1 MLFLAYQFYL
11 MIKEKK
17 KRKIKSKLYTFFKPF
32 IKKYLFGIIILILSS
47 LISLIFPILV
57 GKMIDAIKVSLFKIN
72 QLAILLIFLFISQSI
87 LSYFRITIFV
97 KVTEQFLA
105 FLRKITY
112 EKLIFL
118 PLQFYNNRRI
128 AEINSRISTDLILLQ
143 ETLTTTSAELIR
155 QIIIIIGGI
164 LMLAFTSIKLTIFML
179 SIFPVI
185 ILFAVFLGKKLKKY
199 SKKNQNILAESNT
212 ILEETLSSIMTVKSF
227 TNEIF
232 EFNRYSSKID
242 LIMINT
248 IKLGKIRAILA
259 SFIIIGIFGSISS
272 IIWYGVR
279 LIYLGEIST
288 GNLTSFLILTVFIG
302 ASIGSLSDL
311 YSKIQIAIG
320 ASEKLIEIINEKNDK
335 HKKGLEKFI
344 INGNI
349 QINNLSFFYPN
360 RKKNIVLNNI
370 NLNIK
375 KGEKIA
381 LVGYSGSGKSSL
393 IKLIMR
399 FYDNYS
405 GKILIDGEDIK
416 NINIHKLRK
425 QIALV
430 PQENFLFGGS
440 IKENISYGKLDA
452 TEEEIVDA
460 AKKANAYEFIEKLP
474 EGFNTN
480 VGDRGMKLSGGQKQ
494 RISIA
499 RAILKDPKILIL
511 DEATS
516 SLDSK
521 SEIMIQKGIDN
532 LMKDKTSI
540 IITHRLSTIRN
551 VDNIFVLNNGTI
563 CESGNHSELQN
574 ISNGLY
580 KKLSELQL
588 KNI

>member
-1 MLFLAYQFYL
+1 MLFLGYQFYL

-17 KRKIKSKLYTFFKPF
+17 KGKIKFKLFNFFKPF
-32 IKKYLFGIIILILSS
+32 IKKYLFGILILILSS
-47 LISLIFPILV
+47 LISLIFPVLV

-72 QLAILLIFLFISQSI
+72 QLAILLIFLFITQSI
-87 LSYFRITIFV
+87 LSYLRIIIFV

-112 EKLIFL
+112 EKLISL
-118 PLQFYNNRRI
+118 PLQFYNNRRV

-143 ETLTTTSAELIR
+143 ETLTTTSAEFLR

-232 EFNRYSSKID
+232 EFNRYSNKID

-248 IKLGKIRAILA
+248 IKLGKLRAILA

-279 LIYLGEIST
+279 LIYLGDIST

-320 ASEKLIEIINEKNDK
+320 ASEKLIEIINEKNEK
-335 HKKGLEKFI
+335 LKQGLEKFV

-360 RKKNIVLNNI
+360 RKKNIVLDNI

-405 GKILIDGEDIK
+405 GKIFIDGEDIK
-416 NINIHKLRK
+416 NINIHNLRK

-440 IKENISYGKLDA
+440 IKENIRYGKLDA
-452 TEEEIVDA
+452 TYEEIIDA

-480 VGDRGMKLSGGQKQ
+480 VGDRGMRLSGGQKQ

-521 SEIMIQKGIDN
+521 SEILIQKGIDN
-532 LMKDKTSI
+532 LMKNKTSI

-563 CESGNHSELQN
+563 YESGNHSELQN
-574 ISNGLY
+574 INNGLY
-580 KKLSELQL
+580 KKLSELQF
-588 KNI
+588 KNT

>member
-1 MLFLAYQFYL
+1 

-17 KRKIKSKLYTFFKPF
+17 KGKIKLKLFYFFKPF
-32 IKKYLFGIIILILSS
+32 IKKYLFGILILILSS
-47 LISLIFPILV
+47 LISLIFPVLV

-72 QLAILLIFLFISQSI
+72 QLAILLIFLFITQSI
-87 LSYFRITIFV
+87 LSYLRIIIFV

-112 EKLIFL
+112 EKLISL
-118 PLQFYNNRRI
+118 PLQFYNNRRV

-143 ETLTTTSAELIR
+143 ETLTTTSAEFLR

-232 EFNRYSSKID
+232 EFNRYSNKID

-248 IKLGKIRAILA
+248 IKLGKLRAILA

-279 LIYLGEIST
+279 LIYLGDIST

-320 ASEKLIEIINEKNDK
+320 ASEKLIEIINEKNEK
-335 HKKGLEKFI
+335 LKQGLEKFV

-360 RKKNIVLNNI
+360 RKKNIVLDNI

-405 GKILIDGEDIK
+405 GKIFIDGEDIK
-416 NINIHKLRK
+416 NINIHNLRK

-440 IKENISYGKLDA
+440 IKENIRYGKLDA
-452 TEEEIVDA
+452 TYEEIIDA

-480 VGDRGMKLSGGQKQ
+480 VGDRGMRLSGGQKQ

-521 SEIMIQKGIDN
+521 SEILIQKGIYN
-532 LMKDKTSI
+532 LMKNKTSI

-563 CESGNHSELQN
+563 YESGNHSELQN
-574 ISNGLY
+574 INNGLY
-580 KKLSELQL
+580 KKLSELQF
-588 KNI
+588 KNT

>member
-1 MLFLAYQFYL
+1 
-11 MIKEKK
+11 
-17 KRKIKSKLYTFFKPF
+17 
-32 IKKYLFGIIILILSS
+32 
-47 LISLIFPILV
+47 
-57 GKMIDAIKVSLFKIN
+57 
-72 QLAILLIFLFISQSI
+72 
-87 LSYFRITIFV
+87 
-97 KVTEQFLA
+97 
-105 FLRKITY
+105 
-112 EKLIFL
+112 
-118 PLQFYNNRRI
+118 
-128 AEINSRISTDLILLQ
+128 
-143 ETLTTTSAELIR
+143 
-155 QIIIIIGGI
+155 
-164 LMLAFTSIKLTIFML
+164 
-179 SIFPVI
+179 
-185 ILFAVFLGKKLKKY
+185 
-199 SKKNQNILAESNT
+199 
-212 ILEETLSSIMTVKSF
+212 
-227 TNEIF
+227 
-232 EFNRYSSKID
+232 
-242 LIMINT
+242 
-248 IKLGKIRAILA
+248 
-259 SFIIIGIFGSISS
+259 
-272 IIWYGVR
+272 
-279 LIYLGEIST
+279 
-288 GNLTSFLILTVFIG
+288 
-302 ASIGSLSDL
+302 
-311 YSKIQIAIG
+311 
-320 ASEKLIEIINEKNDK
+320 
-335 HKKGLEKFI
+335 
-344 INGNI
+344 
-349 QINNLSFFYPN
+349 
-360 RKKNIVLNNI
+360 
-370 NLNIK
+370 
-375 KGEKIA
+375 
-381 LVGYSGSGKSSL
+381 
-393 IKLIMR
+393 MR

>member
-1 MLFLAYQFYL
+1 

-17 KRKIKSKLYTFFKPF
+17 KGKIKFKLFIFFRPF
-32 IKKYLFGIIILILSS
+32 IKKYLFGILILILSS

-72 QLAILLIFLFISQSI
+72 QLAILLIFLFITQSI
-87 LSYFRITIFV
+87 LSYCRIIIFV

-105 FLRKITY
+105 FLRKTTY
-112 EKLIFL
+112 EKLISL
-118 PLQFYNNRRI
+118 PIEFYNNRRI

-143 ETLTTTSAELIR
+143 ETLTTTSAEFLR
-155 QIIIIIGGI
+155 QIIIITGGI

-199 SKKNQNILAESNT
+199 SKINQNILAESNT

-232 EFNRYSSKID
+232 EFNRYSNKID

-248 IKLGKIRAILA
+248 IKLGKLRAILA

-279 LIYLGEIST
+279 LIYLGDIST

-320 ASEKLIEIINEKNDK
+320 ASEKLIEIINEKNEK
-335 HKKGLEKFI
+335 LKQGLEKFI

-360 RKKNIVLNNI
+360 RKKNIVLDNI

-375 KGEKIA
+375 RGQKIA

-416 NINIHKLRK
+416 NINIHNLRK
-425 QIALV
+425 QIGLV

-452 TEEEIVDA
+452 TNDEIIDA

-480 VGDRGMKLSGGQKQ
+480 VGDRGIKLSGGQKQ

-521 SEIMIQKGIDN
+521 SEIMIQKGIEN
-532 LMKDKTSI
+532 LMRNKTSI

-563 CESGNHSELQN
+563 YESGNHSELQN

-580 KKLSELQL
+580 KKLSELQF

>member
-1 MLFLAYQFYL
+1 M
-11 MIKEKK
+11 
-17 KRKIKSKLYTFFKPF
+17 
-32 IKKYLFGIIILILSS
+32 
-47 LISLIFPILV
+47 ISLIFPVLV

-72 QLAILLIFLFISQSI
+72 QLAILLIFLFITQSI
-87 LSYFRITIFV
+87 LSYLRIIIFV

-112 EKLIFL
+112 EKLISL
-118 PLQFYNNRRI
+118 PLQFYNNRRV

-143 ETLTTTSAELIR
+143 ETLTTTSAEFLR

-232 EFNRYSSKID
+232 EFNRYSNKID

-248 IKLGKIRAILA
+248 IKLGKLRAILA

-279 LIYLGEIST
+279 LIYLGDIST

-320 ASEKLIEIINEKNDK
+320 ASEKLIEIINEKNEK
-335 HKKGLEKFI
+335 LKLGLEKFV

-360 RKKNIVLNNI
+360 RKKNIVLDNI

-405 GKILIDGEDIK
+405 GKIFIDGEDIK
-416 NINIHKLRK
+416 NINIHNLRK

-440 IKENISYGKLDA
+440 IKENIRYGKLDA
-452 TEEEIVDA
+452 TYEEIINA

-480 VGDRGMKLSGGQKQ
+480 VGDRGMRLSGGQKQ

-521 SEIMIQKGIDN
+521 SEILIQKGIDN
-532 LMKDKTSI
+532 LMKNKTSI

-563 CESGNHSELQN
+563 YESGNHSELQN
-574 ISNGLY
+574 INNGLY
-580 KKLSELQL
+580 KKLSELQF
-588 KNI
+588 KNT